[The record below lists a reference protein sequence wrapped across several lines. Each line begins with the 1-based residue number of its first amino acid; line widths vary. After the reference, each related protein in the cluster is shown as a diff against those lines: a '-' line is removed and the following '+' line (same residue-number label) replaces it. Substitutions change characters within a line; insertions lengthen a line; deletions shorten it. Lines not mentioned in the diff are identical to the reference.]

1 MKAKLFLFLL
11 PALGA
16 LLLFTAWPPDG
27 YAILAFV
34 AFVPFLLL
42 DQVVK
47 DKLVHYFGAIFLGFL
62 LFHLLAARWM
72 YSSTIIGSLLAHIFN
87 AFYMAVVLW
96 MYYFLKQKW
105 NASFSNLAVFPVL
118 WLTMEFLHYHWGLS
132 WPWFT
137 MGNVFA
143 EHTSWVQWY
152 SFTGSMG
159 GSLWV
164 LVVNGLVATAI
175 QSLLKLNKTHA
186 QIYAFAAVVFFA
198 FPIVLSMKLEI
209 DTFTGQKL
217 KVLVVQPNIN
227 PRTEKF
233 GGMNQQDQ
241 LDIAGQLIVKNN
253 NSEIDLIV
261 LPETLI
267 TIPIAEDSLEQSDWI
282 RQLKEFAGGSAH
294 TPIFTGAFTK
304 RGPVVPESDF
314 KAMVKNDG
322 DEYVLYNSALLID
335 NERVQV
341 YHKTKLV
348 PLVEKQPFYHLM
360 KPIRDFIE
368 GSGGY
373 FGRYG
378 THNEIITFDLDGA
391 KLAPLICFESA
402 YGAYVAQNAGQVAG
416 FIVLITNDGW
426 WSTRG
431 GYRQH
436 LAYARLRAIES
447 RRYVVR
453 AANTGVSAI
462 IDPNGRIVNQL
473 GYNMA
478 GAFTANISVMHKPT
492 FYSVYGDF
500 IGIISLIISFIIL
513 LYVAIG
519 LFTKKPFARYKGVN
533 FHKLS

>member
-1 MKAKLFLFLL
+1 MKTKLFFFLL

-16 LLLFTAWPPDG
+16 LLLFAAWPPDG

-42 DQVVK
+42 DQVLK
-47 DKLVHYFGAIFLGFL
+47 GRLVHYFGAIFFGFFL
-62 LFHLLAARWM
+62 LHLMAAWWM

-87 AFYMAVVLW
+87 SFYMAVVLW

-105 NASFSNLAVFPVL
+105 NVSFSNLVVFPVL
-118 WLTMEFLHYHWGLS
+118 WLAMEFLHFQWELS

-143 EHTSWVQWY
+143 EHTGWVQWY

-175 QSLLKLNKTHA
+175 HSLLKLNKVHA
-186 QIYAFAAVVFFA
+186 LIYAFAAVVFLA
-198 FPIVLSMKLEI
+198 FPIWLSMGLKM
-209 DTFTGQKL
+209 DSFNGQKL

-241 LDIAGQLIVKNN
+241 LDIAGQLLVNNN
-253 NSEIDLIV
+253 NSEMDLIV

-267 TIPIAEDSLEQSDWI
+267 TIPIDEDSLEQSGWI

-304 RGPVVPESDF
+304 RGLVVPESDF

-335 NERVQV
+335 NDRVQV

-348 PLVEKQPFYHLM
+348 PLVEKQPFYHVM
-360 KPIRDFIE
+360 KPLRDFIE
-368 GSGGY
+368 GAGGY

-378 THNEIITFDLDGA
+378 THNEIFTFDLDGE

-402 YGAYVAQNAGQVAG
+402 YGAYAAQNAGQDAG

-426 WSTRG
+426 WSSPG

-462 IDPNGRIVNQL
+462 IDPNGKIVKQM
-473 GYNMA
+473 GYNTI
-478 GAFTANISVMHKPT
+478 GAFTANISVMHKLT

-519 LFTKKPFARYKGVN
+519 LFINKPFARYKGVD
-533 FHKLS
+533 FHK

>member
-1 MKAKLFLFLL
+1 MKAKLFFYLL
-11 PALGA
+11 PTFGA
-16 LLLFTAWPPDG
+16 LLLFAAWPPNG
-27 YAILAFV
+27 YAVLAFV
-34 AFVPFLLL
+34 AFIPFLLL
-42 DQVVK
+42 DQVLKGSTLRYV
-47 DKLVHYFGAIFLGFL
+47 GAIFFGFL
-62 LFHLLAARWM
+62 LFHLLAAWWM
-72 YSSTIIGSLLAHIFN
+72 YSSTFVGSLLAHSFN

-96 MYYFLKQKW
+96 MYYYLKLKW
-105 NASFSNLAVFPVL
+105 QAAISNLVIFPLL
-118 WLTMEFLHYHWGLS
+118 WLAMEFLHYHWPLS

-137 MGNVFA
+137 IGNVFA
-143 EHTSWVQWY
+143 EHTNWVQWY
-152 SFTGSMG
+152 SFTGSLG

-164 LVVNGLVATAI
+164 LVVNGLAAAAI
-175 QSLLKLNKTHA
+175 HSLLRLNKA
-186 QIYAFAAVVFFA
+186 LALIYAFAAVVFLA
-198 FPIVLSMKLEI
+198 FPIWLSMGMEPKAYDGKELS
-209 DTFTGQKL
+209 
-217 KVLVVQPNIN
+217 VLVIQPNIN

-241 LDIAGQLIVKNN
+241 LDIAGQLLVNNN

-267 TIPIAEDSLEQSDWI
+267 TIPIDEDSLEQSGWI

-294 TPIFTGAFTK
+294 TPIFTGAFTIK
-304 RGPVVPESDF
+304 RGLVVPESDF

-335 NERVQV
+335 NDRVQV

-348 PLVEKQPFYHLM
+348 PLVEKQPFYHVM
-360 KPIRDFIE
+360 KPLRDFIE

-378 THNEIITFDLDGA
+378 THNELQTFDFGNE

-402 YGAYVAQNAGQVAG
+402 YGAYTSQRVEDYAG

-426 WSTRG
+426 WSSPG

-462 IDPNGRIVNQL
+462 IDPNGKIVKQM
-473 GYNMA
+473 GYDTI
-478 GAFTANISVMHKPT
+478 GAFTANISVMHKLT

-500 IGIISLIISFIIL
+500 IGIISLIISFNIL

-519 LFTKKPFARYKGVN
+519 LFIKNPSRDIKA
-533 FHKLS
+533 